1 MCIAA
6 EKGKM
11 RLRTEHK
18 MREKGWEELTFVSQ
32 PDSMETRPLIQD
44 GAARPRPFAAL
55 TTPVQEEGKEKG
67 AGKQAKR
74 AAAAM
79 AAAYDAAGKGRG
91 WRRRGRRGCAAMGRE
106 SADWGVGGG
115 RERGGS

>member
-11 RLRTEHK
+11 RLRAEHK

-55 TTPVQEEGKEKG
+55 TTHVQEEEKEKG

-74 AAAAM
+74 APAAM
-79 AAAYDAAGKGRG
+79 AVAYDAAGKGRG
-91 WRRRGRRGCAAMGRE
+91 WRRRGRRGCAAMGME
-106 SADWGVGGG
+106 SANWGG
-115 RERGGS
+115 ERGGS